1 MQMAVESEK
10 KWYSSEKIEMTLEVF
25 ESVVVPLQFLGIF
38 ITKEYGWSQVMYT
51 YIVVAI
57 AM

>member
-1 MQMAVESEK
+1 MAIESEK
-10 KWYSSEKIEMTLEVF
+10 KWYSSDKIEMTLEVF
-25 ESVVVPLQFLGIF
+25 ESVIVPLQFLGIF